1 VNVHVQPVAGQLV
14 DAPTCRLSTHG
25 LDMVRTGQVADWTS
39 RGLDNLQMPPAVAV
53 FVVIT

>member
-1 VNVHVQPVAGQLV
+1 MNVHVHPVAGQLV